1 LRTAQVLSL
10 QPITIFGIHLIAP
23 KTPKGI
29 TPMPKKTPP
38 TTPDIILHPAQAHVF
53 SHRARYTVVACG
65 RRWGKTEL
73 GKALVK
79 DHLKDGT
86 QYVWWLAPTYNM
98 ASQVWRDLK
107 RHFRPQN
114 NVTISESERRIDFA
128 EGGFLAIRSTH
139 TPDNL
144 RGAGLDFA
152 VLDEAAFMPSDVWSE
167 IVRPMLLDRHGGAL
181 FISSPNGKNWFWE
194 VFQLGLGGLADNPQ
208 WASFGYA
215 THTNPRLS
223 ADDLE
228 NIRQTTTER
237 VWRQEYLA
245 EFVDDSGTVF
255 RNIRACATAPHQP
268 VYHAENRY
276 VAGVDWGREGDFTV
290 MVVLNADTCEMVA
303 MTRFNEIG
311 WEFQRNKLQVM
322 CEAWHVDVVIAEAN
336 SIGSPNIEALER
348 EGLPIMPFMMTAKSK
363 NPLIES
369 LALALEQQQVRIQDD
384 ETLINELSAYS
395 LKRSKTGAWQF
406 GAPSGTH
413 DDSVIALALA
423 WYATQMPR
431 LRLDFV

>member
-1 LRTAQVLSL
+1 
-10 QPITIFGIHLIAP
+10 
-23 KTPKGI
+23 
-29 TPMPKKTPP
+29 
-38 TTPDIILHPAQAHVF
+38 
-53 SHRARYTVVACG
+53 
-65 RRWGKTEL
+65 
-73 GKALVK
+73 
-79 DHLKDGT
+79 
-86 QYVWWLAPTYNM
+86 
-98 ASQVWRDLK
+98 
-107 RHFRPQN
+107 
-114 NVTISESERRIDFA
+114 
-128 EGGFLAIRSTH
+128 
-139 TPDNL
+139 
-144 RGAGLDFA
+144 
-152 VLDEAAFMPSDVWSE
+152 
-167 IVRPMLLDRHGGAL
+167 MLLDRHGGAL